1 MKARILGE
9 LAGIM
14 LAIGVLAAGYVVN
27 RNGYKSGVNEALTAW
42 ALLDLEQSL
51 QGTNRTNG
59 EMLDIVCQRLGVKI
73 TTKTQTGGSK

>member
-27 RNGYKSGVNEALTAW
+27 RNGYKSGVNAALMSFS
-42 ALLDLEQSL
+42 LLNLEQNL
-51 QGTNRTNG
+51 QGTNRTHG
-59 EMLDIVCQRLGVKI
+59 EMHDIVCQRLGVKI
-73 TTKTQTGGSK
+73 TTETKTGGSK